1 VQQARRAVGDLW
13 AGLAAA
19 RLDETVAPPARAQLA
34 AVEAAVRAPEPNR
47 SRVADALRQFT
58 RLLVASGSLS
68 AALVG
73 PLQTLAD
80 WLGTLGEPIRQALA
94 ALG

>member
-1 VQQARRAVGDLW
+1 
-13 AGLAAA
+13 
-19 RLDETVAPPARAQLA
+19 VAPPARAQLA

-73 PLQTLAD
+73 PLQTLAG